1 VKGKAYRVREAE
13 VRLVI
18 THHVS
23 GMPRAWLHCWSSV
36 ITDPRVFFPLLYRV
50 KTWMS
55 NLIEN
60 IYRSITRIAVI

>member
-1 VKGKAYRVREAE
+1 MKGKAHRVREAE

-36 ITDPRVFFPLLYRV
+36 ITDPRVRGPFFHYFIVSKLGC
-50 KTWMS
+50 
-55 NLIEN
+55 LI
-60 IYRSITRIAVI
+60 